1 MRAATDGSRMKPR
14 VTSFDIAFRAGVSQ
28 ATVSRALRDSPLVSP
43 ETRQRV
49 QQIARELNYTVD
61 KNASSLRRQRAGT
74 LALLLFEDPTGDD
87 SAINPFFMSMLASI
101 TRACAS
107 RRLDLLVSFQQM
119 AGDWHAEY
127 QDSHRADGVILLG
140 YGDYLEY
147 RPKLERLV
155 EEGTHFVRW
164 GPQVEDQHGVSIC
177 CDNRQGGYL
186 ATKHLLGAGRRRI
199 AWIGTATLQCPEFL
213 ERYMGHA
220 EALAQDG
227 IAPQDALRADA
238 SDSTEETGYRA
249 MRTLLDRGVG
259 FDALFTASDLLAI
272 GAMRALA
279 DAGRRVPEDV
289 AVVGFDDIP
298 MASFVRPA
306 LTTVMQDTRLAG
318 ERLVASLE
326 AQIAGQPVLSEFLPP
341 RLVVRKS
348 CGAAAP

>member
-1 MRAATDGSRMKPR
+1 MKPR

-43 ETRQRV
+43 ETRARV

-74 LALLLFEDPTGDD
+74 LALLLFEDPTGDE
-87 SAINPFFMSMLASI
+87 SLINPFFMAIIASI
-101 TRACAS
+101 TRACA
-107 RRLDLLVSFQQM
+107 RHGLDLLMSFQQTS
-119 AGDWHAEY
+119 ADWHADY

-164 GPQVEDQHGVSIC
+164 GPAVEDQHGTSIC
-177 CDNRQGGYL
+177 CDNRLGGDL
-186 ATKHLLGAGRRRI
+186 ATRHLLDLGRRRI

-220 EALAQDG
+220 EALAREG
-227 IAPQDALRADA
+227 IALQDALRADA

-249 MRTLLDRGVG
+249 MRGLLDRGAA
-259 FDALFTASDLLAI
+259 FDAVFAASDLLAI

-306 LTTVMQDTRLAG
+306 LSTVMQDTRLAG
-318 ERLVASLE
+318 ERLVASLL
-326 AQIAGQPVLSEFLPP
+326 AQIAGEPVVSEVLPP
-341 RLVVRKS
+341 KLVVRRS

>member
-1 MRAATDGSRMKPR
+1 MPPASDGGGMKPR

-74 LALLLFEDPTGDD
+74 LALLLFEDPTGDE
-87 SAINPFFMSMLASI
+87 SSINPFFMSMLASI
-101 TRACAS
+101 TRACA
-107 RRLDLLVSFQQM
+107 RRHLDLLVSFQQTT
-119 AGDWHAEY
+119 ADWHAEY

-164 GPQVEDQHGVSIC
+164 GPAVEDQHGISIC
-177 CDNRQGGYL
+177 CDNHRGGFL
-186 ATKHLLGAGRRRI
+186 ATRHLLDLGRRRI

-213 ERYMGHA
+213 ERYMGHG
-220 EALAQDG
+220 EALAQEG
-227 IAPQDALRADA
+227 IALSGSLRADA

-249 MRTLLDRGVG
+249 MRTLLERGVG

-279 DAGRRVPEDV
+279 EAGRRVPEDV

-318 ERLVASLE
+318 ERLVASLL
-326 AQIAGQPVLSEFLPP
+326 AQIAGEAVVSEFLPP
-341 RLVVRKS
+341 KLVVRKS
-348 CGAAAP
+348 CGAPLP